1 MRIFLSYGHD
11 KNTPIAQRIKKDL
24 EAAGHS
30 VWIDSS
36 EIKAGD
42 DWRRSIVD
50 GLSNSDWTLGLLSKH
65 SVRTPGVCLDELA
78 IALHVKGGTIATVL
92 VESEAGVTPPLSISS
107 IQWLDMHDWAEHLSS
122 GGEDGEKW
130 YRSRFEEIL
139 RMLASP
145 AAQRFAGE
153 IEDLEKKLRPILQQ
167 ADIGALV
174 DGFVGREWLK
184 SLLNDWRRNA
194 RESRLYWISGAPGT
208 GKSSFAAWLAHRGDV
223 NVVALN
229 LCRYNIAERRDPA
242 LVLRTIAFQIA
253 TRLPDYRQLLMDR
266 FRKQDPDGKD
276 LDHRSVAGLF
286 DWLLAEPLRFAIDGG
301 RSSDRYLIV
310 IDALDETISNGRSEL
325 AEVLAESCQK
335 LPGWIAMVVT
345 SRPEPSILRQFA
357 GFKPQTIDA
366 ESAENLNDLR
376 DYARRWLGIE
386 SRGAGQTEARVEGM
400 VAASQGN
407 FLYLHMLTDAAA
419 KGLMELDDAESL
431 PQGLIGLYE
440 RWLRR
445 QFPKAVDFEAA
456 EPFFEILVAAESPIP
471 ENWLDR
477 ILGWSNRDKARILD
491 RVGSLIERRN
501 NGIAP
506 FHKSLRDWLADERRT
521 GSDFAIDAKNGAKRL
536 TELLWSTFESWT
548 KDPQDVSLDPF
559 CEAELTSQLTKAQSD
574 PKLLGEFLRLL
585 ADPGVICRRMLVD
598 TNYDEDSRRKAR
610 HHYRSLMERISS
622 KWPVELNSQPLW
634 AVVRA
639 VAAAAWQTLDD
650 RYGPSGIIAWED
662 VQPAIL
668 APQMDE
674 VRRRF
679 NEWIEALLRLVT
691 GLDIAHIVVQRHTEL
706 VPELGALMDTKL
718 LQFIKSGANGVTAR
732 VNDYIPDRNLNFIR
746 GSAENLYRD
755 FGNDPRLS
763 GLLDQWSGI

>member
-1 MRIFLSYGHD
+1 MKIFLSYGHD
-11 KNTPIAQRIKKDL
+11 QNTPIAQRIRKDL

-30 VWIDSS
+30 VWVDSS

-42 DWRRSIVD
+42 DWRRSIVS

-78 IALHVKGGTIATVL
+78 IALHIKGGTIATVL
-92 VESEAGVTPPLSISS
+92 VESEVGVTPPLSVSS
-107 IQWLDMHDWAEHLSS
+107 IQWLDMHDWAERLSS
-122 GGEDGEKW
+122 PSEDGEGW

-139 RMLASP
+139 RILASP

-153 IEDLEKKLRPILQQ
+153 IEQLEKKLRPVSQQ

-194 RESRLYWISGAPGT
+194 LDSRLYWISGAPGT

-223 NVVALN
+223 NVIALT

-242 LVLRTIAFQIA
+242 RVLRTIAFQIA
-253 TRLPDYRQLLMDR
+253 TRLPDYRKLLVDR
-266 FRKQDPDGKD
+266 FQKQDPEGSD
-276 LDHRSVAGLF
+276 LDRRSVAGLF

-301 RSSDRYLIV
+301 RSNDRHLIV
-310 IDALDETISNGRSEL
+310 IDALDETISNKRSEL

-335 LPGWIAMVVT
+335 LPVWIAMIVT

-357 GFKPQTIDA
+357 AFKPQIIGA

-376 DYARRWLGIE
+376 AYAQRWLGIE
-386 SRGAGQTEARVEGM
+386 SRTAGQTEARVENM

-407 FLYLHMLTDAAA
+407 FLYLRMLTDAAA
-419 KGLMELDDAESL
+419 NGLLDLDDPESL

-445 QFPKAVDFEAA
+445 QFPEAVEFAA
-456 EPFFEILVAAESPIP
+456 AAPFFEILVAAENPIP
-471 ENWLDR
+471 ENWLDK
-477 ILGWSNRDKARILD
+477 ILGWSPRDKANILD
-491 RVGSLIERRN
+491 RVGSLIERRRD
-501 NGIAP
+501 GIAP
-506 FHKSLRDWLADERRT
+506 FHKSLRDWLADGHST
-521 GSDFAIDAKNGAKRL
+521 GADFAIDAKNGAKRL
-536 TELLWSTFESWT
+536 TDVLWSTFEAWT
-548 KDPQDVSLDPF
+548 KDPRDVSLDSF
-559 CEAELTSQLTKAQSD
+559 CEKELTSQLTGPLSD
-574 PKLLGEFLRLL
+574 PELLSEFLRIL
-585 ADPGVICRRMLVD
+585 ADPAIISRRMLVD
-598 TNYDEDSRRKAR
+598 TTYNEDARRTAR
-610 HHYRSLMERISS
+610 HHYRSLTEKISS
-622 KWPVELNSQPLW
+622 KWPAELNSQPLW

-639 VAAAAWQTLDD
+639 VVAAAWKTLDD
-650 RYGPSGIIAWED
+650 RYGPGGIIAWED
-662 VQPAIL
+662 VQPAAL

-674 VRRRF
+674 VRRRY
-679 NEWIEALLRLVT
+679 NEWVEALLQLVT
-691 GLDIAHIVVQRHTEL
+691 GLDIASIVIRRHTEL

-718 LQFIKSGANGVTAR
+718 FQFIKSGANGITAR
-732 VNDYIPDRNLNFIR
+732 VSDYIPDRNLSFIR
-746 GSAENLYRD
+746 GSAQNLYRD

-763 GLLDQWSGI
+763 GVLDQWSGI